1 MNKIKN
7 FLKGWLEFT
16 RLLELTLV
24 DNLAA
29 TVPWLAPIVPA
40 YMVFSGMRSIMD
52 FPVWAAVVSALAV
65 ELLGMSTVTTAFQM
79 WDYNDS
85 KRKTDPRAPFVIAVL
100 TVLFYLGVVITVN
113 AILDQSA
120 VVERIAKALLSTLG
134 VVGAVILAIRAQHTR
149 RLAEVAAEKAERKAL
164 RSGNLPEVSGKI
176 SNAGGKFRQDWRM
189 LPEEDRQMIAGMT
202 VAEIQRGYNI
212 SERGARNW
220 KAYAKNGRQ
229 Q

>member
-1 MNKIKN
+1 MKIKN

-16 RLLELTLV
+16 RLLEMTLV

-40 YMVFSGMRSIMD
+40 YMVFSGMQATMD
-52 FPVWAAVVSALAV
+52 FPVWAAIVSAVAV

-85 KRKTDPRAPFVIAVL
+85 KRKTDPRAPLGIAVAA
-100 TVLFYLGVVITVN
+100 TVFYLVIVITVN

-120 VVERIAKALLSTLG
+120 AVERIAKALLSTLG
-134 VVGAVILAIRAQHTR
+134 VVGAVILAIRSQHTR
-149 RLAEVAAEKAERKAL
+149 RLSEVAAEKAERKAQ
-164 RSGNLPEVSGKI
+164 RSGNLPEVSEKV
-176 SNAGGKFRQDWRM
+176 SSAGGKFRQDWRM

-202 VAEIQRGYNI
+202 VSEIQHSYSI

-220 KAYAKNGRQ
+220 KTYARNGRPQ
-229 Q
+229 